1 MIRIFLFVLL
11 AFFLSSCQKEE
22 LKANAAAPNIKLYC
36 TDKKM
41 RKLDEYLGKV
51 VMIRFWQEGCV
62 SCLAQMPDINEFYK
76 NNIQNLVVFGV
87 FMGQNEDYAKK
98 MQDDLKLEFPMCID
112 ELSIAT
118 KKYKVQVS
126 PTSFI
131 VNRDGK
137 LVSKVIGDT
146 DLEGL
151 YKKVM
156 SYF

>member
-1 MIRIFLFVLL
+1 MRIFCLILIALF
-11 AFFLSSCQKEE
+11 FSSCQKEE
-22 LKANAAAPNIKLYC
+22 LKANANAPQIKLYC

-41 RKLDEYLGKV
+41 RKLDDYLGKV

-76 NNIQNLVVFGV
+76 NNNKNLVVFGV
-87 FMGQNEDYAKK
+87 FMGSNEAYAKK
-98 MQDDLKLEFPMCID
+98 MKDDLKLDFPMCVD

-118 KKYKVQVS
+118 KRYKVQVS

-146 DLEGL
+146 DLDGL